1 MAQKIK
7 IISGE
12 VRSGKTGRL
21 KKWLAGHPGADGII
35 SPVIEGKRYLQRIS
49 SGEKRLL
56 DARGGEDQ
64 AAVEGVGRHL
74 FLKETFA
81 WARQQL
87 LDSARQTH
95 WLVVDEIG
103 PLELQGK
110 GLEPALS
117 AVLQENP
124 VSLIVVVRSR
134 LVEQV
139 KERYGWEVVYF

>member
-49 SGEKRLL
+49 SGEKQLL
-56 DARGGEDQ
+56 DASGSEDR
-64 AAVEGVGRHL
+64 AAVEGIGRHL
-74 FLKETFA
+74 FLKETFV

-87 LDSARQTH
+87 QDSARRTQ

-117 AVLQENP
+117 AILKEGS
-124 VSLIVVVRSR
+124 VSVIAVVRSR
-134 LVEQV
+134 LLERV
-139 KERYGWEVVYF
+139 KERYGWEELYF